1 MSWLITGASGQLGLA
16 MQEELKANKIEF
28 LALDSKTLDITNT
41 SDIEQKFLEYAPKVV
56 VNCAAWTDVDGA
68 EDNKD
73 QAFAV
78 NSLSVKNL
86 AVSAKNLGA
95 TFVHISTDYVFSG
108 ENTSPWLENEDRNP
122 SSIYGLS
129 KKEGEISV
137 QETYPEGSYI
147 VRTAWL
153 YSSSGKNFAKTMA
166 RLALGGDGEVKVVD
180 DQIGQPTSAK
190 DLAKQIIKLVLGKA
204 SYGIYHG
211 TNAGS
216 ASWFDFAREIFV
228 LAGEDASRLVPVS
241 TSEFP
246 RPAERPKYSVLSHES
261 WRNSGIEEMREWEK
275 ALAEEMP
282 IILIQL
288 KRDEET

>member
-28 LALDSKTLDITNT
+28 LALDSKTLDITNA
-41 SDIEQKFLEYAPKVV
+41 SVIERKFLEHEPKVV

-68 EDNKD
+68 EANKD

-78 NSLSVKNL
+78 NSIGVKNL
-86 AVSAKNLGA
+86 AVASKNLGA

-153 YSSSGKNFAKTMA
+153 YSSRGQNFAKTIT
-166 RLALGGDGEVKVVD
+166 RLALRGDGEVKVVD

-190 DLAKQIIKLVLGKA
+190 DLAKQIIKLVLGKV

-261 WRNSGIEEMREWEK
+261 WRNSGIEEMRDGEK

-282 IILIQL
+282 IILSQL
-288 KRDEET
+288 KKDEEK

>member
-1 MSWLITGASGQLGLA
+1 
-16 MQEELKANKIEF
+16 MQEELKTNNIKF
-28 LALDSKTLDITNT
+28 LAFDSRALDITDA
-41 SDIEQKFLEYAPKVV
+41 SAIEKKFLDHAPKVV

-68 EDNKD
+68 EEKKN

-78 NSLSVKNL
+78 NSLGVKNL
-86 AVSAKNLGA
+86 AFAAKNFNSTL
-95 TFVHISTDYVFSG
+95 VHISTDYVFSG
-108 ENTSPWLENEDRNP
+108 ENTSPWLEDEDRNP

-153 YSSSGKNFAKTMA
+153 YSSYGENFAKTMT
-166 RLALGGDGEVKVVD
+166 RIALRGSGQVKVVA

-211 TNAGS
+211 TNTGS

-228 LAGEDASRLVPVS
+228 LAGADASRLVPVS

-246 RPAERPKYSVLSHES
+246 RPAKRPEYSVLSHES
-261 WRNSGIEEMREWEK
+261 WKKTDIEEMRAWEK

-282 IILIQL
+282 KILMKL
-288 KRDEET
+288 KRGE